1 MVTLTDRCS
10 SRCNLVVLFHSR
22 VLSAFWRTKD
32 VFESHLIATAGSA
45 NVVLKIS
52 QIILINDLSFRC
64 YFRSNRLKL
73 FEISFCWFCYKS
85 NFRKT
90 SEAID
95 NKSFTNLHKK
105 SRAF

>member
-10 SRCNLVVLFHSR
+10 SRCNLVFLFHTR

-52 QIILINDLSFRC
+52 QIILINDLSS
-64 YFRSNRLKL
+64 RSNRLKL
-73 FEISFCWFCYKS
+73 FEIGRVSFLSVGFVTRVTFEKHL
-85 NFRKT
+85 R
-90 SEAID
+90 
-95 NKSFTNLHKK
+95 
-105 SRAF
+105 R

>member
-10 SRCNLVVLFHSR
+10 SRCNLVVLLHTR

-52 QIILINDLSFRC
+52 QIILIIDLSFRC

-73 FEISFCWFCYKS
+73 FEIGRVSFLSVGFVTRVTFEKHL
-85 NFRKT
+85 R
-90 SEAID
+90 
-95 NKSFTNLHKK
+95 
-105 SRAF
+105 R

>member
-1 MVTLTDRCS
+1 MVTLTGRCS
-10 SRCNLVVLFHSR
+10 SRCNLVFLFHTR

-73 FEISFCWFCYKS
+73 FEIGRVSFLSVGFVTRVTFEKHL
-85 NFRKT
+85 R
-90 SEAID
+90 
-95 NKSFTNLHKK
+95 
-105 SRAF
+105 R

>member
-10 SRCNLVVLFHSR
+10 SRCNLVVLLHTR

-52 QIILINDLSFRC
+52 QIILINDLSS
-64 YFRSNRLKL
+64 RSNRLKL
-73 FEISFCWFCYKS
+73 FEIGRVSFLSVGFVTRVTFEKHL
-85 NFRKT
+85 R
-90 SEAID
+90 
-95 NKSFTNLHKK
+95 
-105 SRAF
+105 R